1 MKDPGQRGRIFNP
14 STQDSKMP
22 DAPNKPAK
30 PAAARKTTRSLARK
44 AVQGDIAPSTKARA
58 LGKFVAHEALDAA
71 QGKAI
76 AAALDLV
83 RHDAT
88 GTPEQ
93 RAKGLRAMLEG
104 ASPDDARV
112 LREALTGRLKGET
125 GKKGINPDDV
135 LSDDWRDG
143 GYPYRN
149 LMRRSSYEETKF
161 HLQVE
166 LLKLQAWVK
175 ETGQRV
181 VILFE
186 GRDAAGKGGAI
197 KRFMEHL
204 NPRVRTRGGAGKA

>member
-93 RAKGLRAMLEG
+93 RAKGLRAMLEV
-104 ASPDDARV
+104 A
-112 LREALTGRLKGET
+112 
-125 GKKGINPDDV
+125 
-135 LSDDWRDG
+135 
-143 GYPYRN
+143 
-149 LMRRSSYEETKF
+149 
-161 HLQVE
+161 
-166 LLKLQAWVK
+166 
-175 ETGQRV
+175 
-181 VILFE
+181 
-186 GRDAAGKGGAI
+186 
-197 KRFMEHL
+197 
-204 NPRVRTRGGAGKA
+204 